1 MLETQ
6 VVWVSN
12 FQKSACLLT
21 FISGRVLL
29 KVDEDT
35 FNVFISKVQNEQGI
49 LSLEVGIEAIAIRI
63 ISFRCPCR
71 LLDLI
76 SVAHEQIVGASG
88 DWAPVKQQP
97 WHEQGIMHHSPPP
110 HVLAARCHCTVKLRY
125 YRHWGGHRKC
135 QSKWAVHIKQI
146 MLFK

>member
-1 MLETQ
+1 M
-6 VVWVSN
+6 
-12 FQKSACLLT
+12 
-21 FISGRVLL
+21 L

-63 ISFRCPCR
+63 ISFRRPCR

-97 WHEQGIMHHSPPP
+97 
-110 HVLAARCHCTVKLRY
+110 
-125 YRHWGGHRKC
+125 
-135 QSKWAVHIKQI
+135 
-146 MLFK
+146 